1 MFTCVSCGQLTS
13 QHTLLSEDD
22 ADKRAIDDLGR
33 QANRLSGPMATLTRA
48 RRDQL
53 IAEVSAEK
61 SFKTALNKARRQLIT
76 TLEMASVSQDPML
89 LLSFD
94 DDQLLDLILRGG
106 LGLAVEDFIDNQER
120 IRLAIERSLEVIE
133 PEFNLDNLPQLDLI
147 QGQAVAQVFEDVIL
161 PDTKRAVRDA
171 LTSITL
177 DIPASVVFSDLNER
191 LKKSVGRQL
200 TEVKTSISQYGRSIN
215 AAAAAAAG
223 LKNYLYTGPMDGLT
237 RPFCIP
243 LVNKVVTEK
252 QMTRLNNGQ
261 GLAVKTS
268 GGGYNC
274 RHSWSP
280 VSEGFIISADL
291 NRATK
296 ADILAANSK
305 RAKRR

>member
-1 MFTCVSCGQLTS
+1 MFTCVSCGQLTT
-13 QHTLLSEDD
+13 QHTHLSEDD

-33 QANRLSGPMATLTRA
+33 QAKSLSGPMATLTRA

-120 IRLAIERSLEVIE
+120 IRSAIERSLEVIE
-133 PEFNLDNLPQLDLI
+133 PDFNLNNLPQLDLI

-177 DIPASVVFSDLNER
+177 DIPASIVFSDLNER

-252 QMTRLNNGQ
+252 QMT
-261 GLAVKTS
+261 
-268 GGGYNC
+268 
-274 RHSWSP
+274 
-280 VSEGFIISADL
+280 
-291 NRATK
+291 
-296 ADILAANSK
+296 
-305 RAKRR
+305 

>member
-1 MFTCVSCGQLTS
+1 MFTCVSCGQLTT
-13 QHTLLSEDD
+13 QHTHLSEDD

-33 QANRLSGPMATLTRA
+33 QAKSLSGPMATLTRA

-120 IRLAIERSLEVIE
+120 IRSAIERSLEVIE
-133 PEFNLDNLPQLDLI
+133 PDFNLNNLPQLDLI

-177 DIPASVVFSDLNER
+177 DIPASIVFSDLNER

-291 NRATK
+291 DRATQ